1 MEVGKGDSNQNDLK
15 KRLMEIS
22 ICFYIEITKWTFL
35 SYGYRII
42 INQKK
47 KKKKVSSFVV
57 DGNSN
62 KKKKKKLK
70 LKIKIKN

>member
-1 MEVGKGDSNQNDLK
+1 MEVEKGDSNQNDLK

-47 KKKKVSSFVV
+47 KKKKGIFLC
-57 DGNSN
+57 G
-62 KKKKKKLK
+62 
-70 LKIKIKN
+70 

>member
-47 KKKKVSSFVV
+47 KKKVSSFVV

-62 KKKKKKLK
+62 KKKKKLK
-70 LKIKIKN
+70 LKIKN